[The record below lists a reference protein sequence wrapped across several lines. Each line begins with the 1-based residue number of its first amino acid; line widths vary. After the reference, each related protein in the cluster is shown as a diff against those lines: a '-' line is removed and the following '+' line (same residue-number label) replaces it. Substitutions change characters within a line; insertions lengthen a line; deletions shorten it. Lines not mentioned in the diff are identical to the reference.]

1 MTQSFVSRRAALGV
15 LGAGSALA
23 FVGCASNVGS
33 VKPLPTDATAS
44 YRSDFSGEAKIDE
57 YDTSAGEYR
66 KATRTERAKNV
77 PKPIKPKN
85 ADENSVAGLYSSI
98 AFYTAATQ
106 YMMESGDDSLIEQ
119 TALNDTEPKVT
130 ANLTTPK
137 PKESGGEYTWP
148 SRFTIGLGS
157 FIATSGRD
165 ADVSSSSRST
175 TLDVDITGKYEN
187 GHWVIGGFAAAFR
200 SQVGSGSSSSSGSS
214 I

>member
-1 MTQSFVSRRAALGV
+1 MNI
-15 LGAGSALA
+15 GSALA

-33 VKPLPTDATAS
+33 VKSFPTDVTAS
-44 YRSDFSGEAKIDE
+44 YRNDFSGEVKIDE

-119 TALNDTEPKVT
+119 TALNDTDKSSI
-130 ANLTTPK
+130 K
-137 PKESGGEYTWP
+137 
-148 SRFTIGLGS
+148 
-157 FIATSGRD
+157 
-165 ADVSSSSRST
+165 SSSYQFST
-175 TLDVDITGKYEN
+175 IWFEEST
-187 GHWVIGGFAAAFR
+187 R
-200 SQVGSGSSSSSGSS
+200 P
-214 I
+214 